1 MIHSLR
7 LVGTTYDCRQQRIA
21 ALEDNAPVYFKLEPG
36 NLYDPL
42 AIAVVSESG
51 EHLGYVPRYADRE
64 CHIPNRQ
71 REQIRTALAN
81 GFVIARASKVGGFTK
96 RDGSKASYGV
106 VVQYYTVSALYGFHE
121 GEKEEEAD
129 IMISR
134 RSNTTQKQK
143 AYSNKY
149 KGKDAQRRLDL
160 RNIEKESPERKKRE
174 NRARRQAF
182 KRGEDIKS
190 SQLGWHYSAYISEA
204 EALELFKE
212 RRAG

>member
-7 LVGTTYDCRQQRIA
+7 IVGTSYDCRQQRIA

-42 AIAVVSESG
+42 AIAVVSKSG

-64 CHIPNRQ
+64 CRILNRQ

-81 GFVIARASKVGGFTK
+81 GFVIARASKTGGFTK
-96 RDGSKASYGV
+96 RDGSKASYGLI
-106 VVQYYTVSALYGFHE
+106 VQYYTVSGLYGFHE

-129 IMISR
+129 IIVTSKR
-134 RSNTTQKQK
+134 RNSAQAPKR
-143 AYSNKY
+143 
-149 KGKDAQRRLDL
+149 KGNEWKDQVKRHHKGRYTWQE
-160 RNIEKESPERKKRE
+160 IE
-174 NRARRQAF
+174 A
-182 KRGEDIKS
+182 I
-190 SQLGWHYSAYISEA
+190 
-204 EALELFKE
+204 KE